1 MNLLFT
7 NLKKLDSSIV
17 RVCVNG
23 IKYCFLLT
31 LLSVLLLSVYLTIP
45 SLGLFYVGMS
55 LFKSSLFFMVFFI
68 ICAIAID
75 TIKKDVNQ

>member
-31 LLSVLLLSVYLTIP
+31 LSSVLLLSVYLTLP

-75 TIKKDVNQ
+75 TIKKEVNQ

>member
-31 LLSVLLLSVYLTIP
+31 LLSVLLLSVYLTLP

-75 TIKKDVNQ
+75 TIKKEVNQ